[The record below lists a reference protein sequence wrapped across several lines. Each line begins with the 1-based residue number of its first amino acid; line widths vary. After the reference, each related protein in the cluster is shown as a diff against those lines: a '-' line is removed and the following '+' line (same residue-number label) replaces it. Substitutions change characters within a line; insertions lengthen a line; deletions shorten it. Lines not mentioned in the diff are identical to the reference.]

1 MVAPDHGGEQRLLYS
16 EDPEMRIRTI
26 GLFIGAALV
35 VGCAGTPGPGDAGYP
50 YNVDGDYSGSLMV
63 AGLTMTGTIG
73 VSTQPGGM
81 VTGTVSV
88 NRPIQIN
95 GTLNGTLAGDQ
106 LTVGIAYGNNPAT
119 GCSGGTMDG
128 ALTIS
133 EHGANISGPVKIAD
147 CGEMLDATINF
158 SR

>member
-1 MVAPDHGGEQRLLYS
+1 MVAPDHRGEQRLLYS

-35 VGCAGTPGPGDAGYP
+35 GGCAGTPGPGDAGYP
-50 YNVDGDYSGSLMV
+50 YNVDGDYSGSFMV
-63 AGLTMTGTIG
+63 DCLTFTGTMQI
-73 VSTQPGGM
+73 STQPGGA
-81 VTGTVSV
+81 VTGTLSL
-88 NRPIQIN
+88 NRPVQIN
-95 GTLNGTLAGDQ
+95 GTIDGTLTGDQ
-106 LTVGIAYGNNPAT
+106 LTVGIKYGSNPAT
-119 GCSGGTMDG
+119 GCSGGTVEG

-133 EHGANISGPVKIAD
+133 EHGASISGPVTVVD

>member
-106 LTVGIAYGNNPAT
+106 LTVGIAYGHRVQWRHHGRCLNDLGT
-119 GCSGGTMDG
+119 RSKYIGGRKDRR
-128 ALTIS
+128 L
-133 EHGANISGPVKIAD
+133 
-147 CGEMLDATINF
+147 
-158 SR
+158 R

>member
-1 MVAPDHGGEQRLLYS
+1 MTLS
-16 EDPEMRIRTI
+16 EDFWMRIRTP
-26 GLFIGAALV
+26 GLLVLAGLV
-35 VGCAGTPGPGDAGYP
+35 VGCAGSPGPGDAGYP
-50 YNVDGDYSGSLMV
+50 YNVAGDYSGSLTV
-63 AGLTMTGTIG
+63 AGVTMTGTIQ
-73 VSTQPGGM
+73 VSTQPGGG

-95 GTLNGTLAGDQ
+95 GTLNGILAGDQ

-133 EHGANISGPVKIAD
+133 EHGANISGAVKIAD
-147 CGEMLDATINF
+147 CGEILDATIDF

>member
-1 MVAPDHGGEQRLLYS
+1 VVAPDHGGEQRLLYS
-16 EDPEMRIRTI
+16 EDPEMRIRTT
-26 GLFIGAALV
+26 GLLV
-35 VGCAGTPGPGDAGYP
+35 LAGLVAGCAASLGPGDAGYP

-63 AGLTMTGTIG
+63 SGLTMTGTIG

-133 EHGANISGPVKIAD
+133 EHGANISGAVKIAD

>member
-1 MVAPDHGGEQRLLYS
+1 
-16 EDPEMRIRTI
+16 MRIRTI

-63 AGLTMTGTIG
+63 SGLTFTGTMQI
-73 VSTQPGGM
+73 STQPGGA
-81 VTGTVSV
+81 VTGTFSL
-88 NRPIQIN
+88 NRPVQIN
-95 GTLNGTLAGDQ
+95 GTIDGTLTGDQ
-106 LTVGIAYGNNPAT
+106 LTVGIKYGSNPAT
-119 GCSGGTMDG
+119 GCSGGTVEG

-133 EHGANISGPVKIAD
+133 EHGASISGPVTVAD

>member
-1 MVAPDHGGEQRLLYS
+1 LTLS
-16 EDPEMRIRTI
+16 EDFWIKIRTP
-26 GLFIGAALV
+26 GLLVLTGLV
-35 VGCAGTPGPGDAGYP
+35 VGCAGSPGPGDAGYP
-50 YNVDGDYSGSLMV
+50 YNVAGDYSGSLTV
-63 AGLTMTGTIG
+63 AGVTMTGTIQ
-73 VSTQPGGM
+73 VSTQPGGG

-133 EHGANISGPVKIAD
+133 EHGASISGAVKIAD
-147 CGEMLDATINF
+147 CGEILDATIDF